1 MPKPP
6 KPESEEDSD
15 EEQGLDLPVTPDE
28 GTPLIPDEER
38 VVNVPS

>member
-1 MPKPP
+1 MHRPA
-6 KPESEEDSD
+6 KPESEEDAD
-15 EEQGLDLPVTPDE
+15 QEQGLDLPVTPDE